1 MPVNSN
7 SSSLFTGLGGTSAS
21 GKLPSLGSRVS
32 GDGLYVVGLY
42 SWVLGCAQLF
52 VRRTGSSSARRRNR
66 ATSRARS
73 ESVAAAVSVPVFVG
87 RPPVAVV
94 TVEMFSAPVFV
105 FLDSEKSVRRVANS
119 PRSAWTPAR
128 SVATSKRSA
137 LTLAS
142 WCWSLARRFVTQVG
156 SAAARAAGI

>member
-7 SSSLFTGLGGTSAS
+7 SSSLFIGLGGTSAS
-21 GKLPSLGSRVS
+21 GKLPSLGRGVS
-32 GDGLYVVGLY
+32 GDGMYVVGLY
-42 SWVLGCAQLF
+42 SWALGRAQLF
-52 VRRTGSSSARRRNR
+52 VRRTGSSSARRRR
-66 ATSRARS
+66 RVTSRARS
-73 ESVAAAVSVPVFVG
+73 ESVAVAVSLSVFIG
-87 RPPVAVV
+87 RPFV
-94 TVEMFSAPVFV
+94 TVVRLSAPALV
-105 FLDSEKSVRRVANS
+105 FLNSENSVRRVAKS

-137 LTLAS
+137 LTLVS